1 MADYIRGRAAAQS
14 HRRTGSGSH
23 QSVISNARSYRLDH
37 SRVEEVEEEA
47 SGSHTASRRR
57 QDNSSMGD
65 YLPVNSRRSRG
76 RVDSLTSIG
85 SSVAPG
91 ALPRWQGRNPSA
103 TRQIP
108 PRESSS
114 HAQHISSSITGGGGL
129 EAWLQSQAVPG
140 SSTQGHSAS
149 FAPSGRV
156 RKMNAVDEADIGSDA
171 GRSTGAKSAGPRIN
185 GRSKDYRSRS
195 AMTPEWDPSI
205 LDADAAGLGGQNH
218 HQKLDSVLRWRR
230 DSNARSTTRERTD
243 LTDFDSQIA
252 SENRMRKR
260 DTGPGSFS
268 TSGLSVLRE
277 GVRRPRKLHAEPS
290 LDALLSASRSEHG
303 GGPKRSPID
312 NGGNTLSQLAMS
324 TKEDITI
331 KDEQEADPASSPL
344 RSFIRWFLFEGI
356 KSSRPAGGYDSESGT
371 YLVLGTAILISILFK
386 WITGLGSWSG
396 RASPPMYG
404 DLEAQRHWMEITLH
418 LPRSQWYHYDLQYW
432 GLDYP
437 PLTAIVSQWCAQV
450 AMLLP
455 GLAPSLALD
464 TSRGNESPLFII
476 YMRATVLVLDLLVYT
491 PAVLFFSFRK
501 LQGRGRRTRAI
512 AAITILLQPSLILID
527 YGHFQ
532 YNTVMLGLSAAAF
545 SLLYTSLPNPD
556 LSVNN
561 DAKMQKDVERKM
573 ASLSRR
579 VSYEYI
585 AAAVFFSLSLCFKQ
599 MALYFAPAVF
609 AVMLGRCWG
618 LSRIGAERG

>member
-1 MADYIRGRAAAQS
+1 MADYMRGRPVAES

-47 SGSHTASRRR
+47 SGSHAAPR
-57 QDNSSMGD
+57 QRQENSSMGD
-65 YLPVNSRRSRG
+65 YPSVNPRRARG
-76 RVDSLTSIG
+76 RVDSFTSVG
-85 SSVAPG
+85 SSIAPG
-91 ALPRWQGRNPSA
+91 ALPRWQGRNQSA

-114 HAQHISSSITGGGGL
+114 HAQYTSSTISAGGGL
-129 EAWLQSQAVPG
+129 EAWLQSQAIPG

-149 FAPSGRV
+149 FAPSGRI

-171 GRSTGAKSAGPRIN
+171 GRSTGAKSAGPRLN

-195 AMTPEWDPSI
+195 TMTPDWDPSI
-205 LDADAAGLGGQNH
+205 LDADAAGLGGQDPH
-218 HQKLDSVLRWRR
+218 RKLDSVLRWRR
-230 DSNARSTTRERTD
+230 DSNARSTTRERND

-252 SENRMRKR
+252 SESRIRKR

-268 TSGLSVLRE
+268 TSGLSILRE

-303 GGPKRSPID
+303 VALKPD
-312 NGGNTLSQLAMS
+312 TVGNTLSQLAMS
-324 TKEDITI
+324 TKEDIAI
-331 KDEQEADPASSPL
+331 RDEQEIDPTASPL
-344 RSFIRWFLFEGI
+344 RSFIRWFLFEGARLSGPA
-356 KSSRPAGGYDSESGT
+356 SSNTSENGT
-371 YLVLGTAILISILFK
+371 YLVLGTAILLSVLFK
-386 WITGLGSWSG
+386 WITGLGNWSG

-418 LPRSQWYHYDLQYW
+418 LPRSRWYHYDLQYW

-437 PLTAIVSQWCAQV
+437 PLTAIVSRWCAQV
-450 AMLLP
+450 AILLP
-455 GLAPSLALD
+455 NLAPSLTLD

-476 YMRATVLVLDLLVYT
+476 YMRATVLFLDLLVYT
-491 PAVLFFSFRK
+491 PAVLIFSSRK
-501 LQGRGRRTRAI
+501 LQGRGRRTRLI
-512 AAITILLQPSLILID
+512 AVITILLQPSLILID

-532 YNTVMLGLSAAAF
+532 YNTVMLGLSAFAF
-545 SLLYTSLPNPD
+545 SFLYTSLPNPD
-556 LSVNN
+556 LSVSI
-561 DAKMQKDVERKM
+561 DARLQQDVERKM

-579 VSYEYI
+579 ISYEYI

-599 MALYFAPAVF
+599 MALYFAPAIF